1 MFTLKAVGSET
12 TEFIIVDLQLH
23 QRGRE
28 SRHFSEVVS
37 IKVQPPELRQVLQQ
51 AEKILMT
58 LSKPDWKYF
67 KACCKSQKQKL
78 HNTDIQ
84 SSSGMK
90 NRRFLIMLLSTG
102 KH

>member
-1 MFTLKAVGSET
+1 MFTLKAVGSES

-37 IKVQPPELRQVLQQ
+37 IKVQSPELRQVLQQ
-51 AEKILMT
+51 AEKILMK

-67 KACCKSQKQKL
+67 KACCKSTEAEVTQHRYSEFIWHEAQ
-78 HNTDIQ
+78 
-84 SSSGMK
+84 M
-90 NRRFLIMLLSTG
+90 FLDDATE
-102 KH
+102 HR